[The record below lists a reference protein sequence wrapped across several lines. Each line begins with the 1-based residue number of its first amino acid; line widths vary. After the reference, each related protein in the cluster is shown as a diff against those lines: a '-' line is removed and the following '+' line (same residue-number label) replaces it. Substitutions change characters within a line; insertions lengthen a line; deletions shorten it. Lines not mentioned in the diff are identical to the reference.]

1 MAKENLNVCVIGG
14 SAGSLEVMLD
24 FLPMVETPCCAM
36 VIIIHRRLG
45 DDMLLEELL
54 GSRVPFPVCEVN
66 DKTPLEKGKAYIA
79 PSDYH
84 LLFEKDGSLSLDI
97 SEKVLY
103 SRPSIDVAF
112 LSAADAFAKRT
123 RGILLSGANQDG
135 AEGLEAIRKAGG
147 ITAVQ
152 DPLEAIFPTMPKAA
166 LEIDDGHH
174 ILTVNEMADFVKD
187 WPEKD

>member
-1 MAKENLNVCVIGG
+1 MAKEDLKVCVIGG
-14 SAGSLEVMLD
+14 SAGSLEVMLE
-24 FLPMVETPCCAM
+24 FLPMVQEPCCAL
-36 VIIIHRRLG
+36 VIVIHRRLG

-54 GSRVPFPVCEVN
+54 ESRVPFAVCEVN
-66 DKTPLEKGKAYIA
+66 DKTPLENGKAYIA
-79 PSDYH
+79 PADYH

-112 LSAADAFAKRT
+112 FSAAEAFESRT
-123 RGILLSGANQDG
+123 RGLLLSGANHDG
-135 AEGLEAIRKAGG
+135 AAGLSAIRKAGG
-147 ITAVQ
+147 VTAVQ
-152 DPLEAIFPTMPKAA
+152 NLTEAIFPAMPKAA
-166 LEIDDGHH
+166 LDMDSQHQ